1 MPRSFDLDTL
11 LRIPTVVDFDISPDG
26 KHICFVWN
34 KTGRLQLYLLTLPEG
49 AIEQLTFDPES
60 KMAPRFS
67 PNGEKLAYAQDYRGN
82 EKFDLFVMDLAPRK
96 SVNTTPETDFAI
108 YPHIRWSPDG
118 KSMAFASNRTG
129 KFSIYSMPSSG
140 GEATMLCDHEYSDS
154 DPEWSPDG
162 RYAAFTSLIKGQDQ
176 GVFIVPSKGGEP
188 VQICDREEPV
198 ESFSPD
204 WSPDSGKIAFV
215 SSSKGSYDIGLYD
228 VEGRR
233 VQWLTDSRHES
244 VGPSWSRDGR
254 FLAFLVNRDGNV
266 SIATRNKEG
275 ATRFFEAGPGVHS
288 RVGFTPDSSS
298 VVFIY
303 SGPKK
308 SLDLWVINLDDGTTR
323 QLTNS
328 LPPSISPEI
337 FVVPRIVKYP
347 TFDRRL
353 IPASLYLPQNL
364 PEGQLAPAILWV
376 HGGPTAQH
384 RNDWYAA
391 IQHLVNQGFVVL
403 APNYRGS
410 TGYGREFREANRF
423 VLGRDDLADVMAGAE
438 FLKAQGI
445 GDPARIG
452 ITGASYG
459 GYLTM
464 CALTKYPEKWAAGS
478 ALFPFLNWF
487 TEVASEREDLQ
498 YWDRENMG
506 DPVRDKERFREASP
520 IFHMDR
526 IKAPVQII
534 AGKHDPRCPASEAEQ
549 AREALAKLGVDF
561 EFKIYHDE
569 GHGFRKLENMVDAF
583 KKRAFFFEKHLI
595 KKGP

>member
-1 MPRSFDLDTL
+1 ML
-11 LRIPTVVDFDISPDG
+11 LRIPTVADFDISPDG
-26 KHICFVWN
+26 KHICFIWN
-34 KTGRLQLYLLTLPEG
+34 KTGLLQLYLLTLPEG

-60 KMAPRFS
+60 KLAPRFS
-67 PNGEKLAYAQDYRGN
+67 PNSERLAYAQDYQGD
-82 EKFDLFVMDLAPRK
+82 EKFDLFVMDLASRK
-96 SVNTTPETDFAI
+96 SINITPETDFAI

-118 KSMAFASNRTG
+118 KRMAFASNRTG

-140 GEATMLCDHEYSDS
+140 GEATLLCDHKYSDS
-154 DPEWSPDG
+154 DPEWSPDS
-162 RYAAFTSLIKGQDQ
+162 RYIAFTSLIKGQDH

-188 VQICDREEPV
+188 VQICDLEESV
-198 ESFSPD
+198 ESSSHD
-204 WSPDSGKIAFV
+204 WSPDGEKIAFV

-228 VEGRR
+228 VGRR
-233 VQWLTDSRHES
+233 RVEWITDSRHES
-244 VGPSWSRDGR
+244 VGPSWSRDGK
-254 FLAFLVNRDGNV
+254 FLGFLVSREGNV
-266 SIATRNKEG
+266 SIAIRSKEET
-275 ATRFFEAGPGVHS
+275 TRFFEAGPGIHS
-288 RVGFTPDSSS
+288 RVRFTVDSGS

-303 SGPKK
+303 SGPKNP
-308 SLDLWVINLDDGTTR
+308 LDLWILNLADGTAR

-337 FVVPRIVKYP
+337 FVAPRIVKYP
-347 TFDRRL
+347 TFDRRP
-353 IPASLYLPQNL
+353 ISAFLYLPQNP
-364 PEGQLAPAILWV
+364 PEGQLAPAIVWV

-384 RNDWYAA
+384 RNDWYVA

-423 VLGRDDLADVMAGAE
+423 VLGKDDLADVIAGAE
-438 FLKAQGI
+438 FLKAQRI
-445 GDPARIG
+445 ADSARTG

-478 ALFPFLNWF
+478 ALVPFLNWF

-520 IFHMDR
+520 IFYMDR
-526 IKAPVQII
+526 IKAPVQVI

-549 AREALAKLGVDF
+549 AREALGKLGVDF
-561 EFKIYHDE
+561 EFKIYPDE
-569 GHGFRKLENMVDAF
+569 GHGFQKLENMIDAF
-583 KKRAFFFEKHLI
+583 KKRAFFFEKHLM